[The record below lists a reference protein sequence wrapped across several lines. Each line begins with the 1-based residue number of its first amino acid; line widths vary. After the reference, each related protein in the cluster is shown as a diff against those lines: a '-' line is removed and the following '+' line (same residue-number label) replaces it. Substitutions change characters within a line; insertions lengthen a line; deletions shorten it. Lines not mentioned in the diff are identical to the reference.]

1 MPQKPNSYLEAQV
14 KTATPQKLQ
23 LILIEAAIRFVKK
36 AQMHREQ
43 KDEAAACEAI
53 GRAHKIV
60 TEIIGGLR
68 PEVDPELV
76 GRVAPIYVFVARS
89 LSQAFSPENPRK
101 LDDAI
106 RVLEEEQTTWK
117 LVCEQIANESAGQ
130 NEAAVLDQR
139 VDGTE
144 PTIDDIDSIAIHAT
158 AGSADRPVGTP
169 LSPSMATYAPVTYSP
184 AGNSYGISASSHL
197 SGPKKTPPEKT
208 AEPISGGFSIDA

>member
-1 MPQKPNSYLEAQV
+1 MPQKTNSYLEAQV

-43 KDEAAACEAI
+43 EDEAAACEAI

-89 LSQAFSPENPRK
+89 LAQAFSPENHRK

-117 LVCEQIANESAGQ
+117 LVCEQIAAESAGQ
-130 NEAAVLDQR
+130 NDAAVLDQR
-139 VDGTE
+139 ANQNETAN
-144 PTIDDIDSIAIHAT
+144 DIDSIAIHAT
-158 AGSADRPVGTP
+158 AGNAAHPVGTP

-184 AGNSYGISASSHL
+184 AGHNYGISAPSHL
-197 SGPKKTPPEKT
+197 SGPKMMSTEKT
-208 AEPISGGFSIDA
+208 TEPITGGFSIDA